1 MTIGIGSQ
9 NPVKIAA
16 VEEAVDIVH
25 ERLGLYGPVKFH
37 ALDVPSGVGAQ
48 PMSDA
53 ETQQGARQRAQ
64 AVLQAELHP
73 DVAVGLEGGVEERPE
88 GLFSTVW
95 VVIRDREERLVEV
108 NGARFRLPEEIA
120 EPILAGEEMG
130 VVMDRLT
137 GKTNIKHQEGMI
149 GTLTGGAVT
158 RQEEYQNLVQ
168 LAYGLYRQQLG
179 LELPQHQ
186 ETGLPFPQA

>member
-1 MTIGIGSQ
+1 MTIGIGSE
-9 NPVKIAA
+9 NPVKVAA

-25 ERLGLYGPVKFH
+25 ERLGLYGPLKMHSLAVE
-37 ALDVPSGVGAQ
+37 SGVAAQ
-48 PMSDA
+48 PLSDE
-53 ETQQGARQRAQ
+53 ETRRGACQRAQ
-64 AVLQAELHP
+64 RVLESDLAP
-73 DVAVGLEGGVEERPE
+73 DIAFGLEGGVEQRDD

-95 VVIRDREERLVEV
+95 VCIRDRDGHQVEV
-108 NGARFRLPEEIA
+108 NGARFRLPDYVA

-137 GKTNIKHQEGMI
+137 GKTNIRHQEGMI

-168 LAYGLYRQQLG
+168 LAYGLYRQQVR
-179 LELPQHQ
+179 E
-186 ETGLPFPQA
+186 

>member
-1 MTIGIGSQ
+1 MIIGIGSQ
-9 NPVKIAA
+9 NPVKVAA

-37 ALDVPSGVGAQ
+37 KLDVSSDVGSQ
-48 PMSDA
+48 PMSDD
-53 ETQQGARQRAQ
+53 ETRQGACNRASN
-64 AVLQAELHP
+64 VLQSDLKP
-73 DVAVGLEGGVEERPE
+73 DIGIGLEGGVEQRAD
-88 GLFSTVW
+88 GLYSTVW
-95 VVIRDREERLVEV
+95 VCVQDQQGRVAQV
-108 NGARFRLPEEIA
+108 NGARFRLPDDIA
-120 EPILAGEEMG
+120 QPIQQGEEMG

-168 LAYGLYRQQLG
+168 LAYGLYRQQI
-179 LELPQHQ
+179 
-186 ETGLPFPQA
+186 TGE